1 VSIISTFISV
11 SLLLTFNLF
20 ANSIIIT
27 LPGDGNTLNVLQDG
41 IDNTIDLTTNYFEE
55 SDMKIEQYGNYNSVD
70 LDISG
75 GTGTGSSFYIY
86 QYGNSQTYS
95 GSLYCGAEWCTMTVT
110 QP

>member
-1 VSIISTFISV
+1 MSIISTFISV
-11 SLLLTFNLF
+11 SLLLTFNVF
-20 ANSIIIT
+20 ANTMTIT
-27 LPGDGNTLNVLQDG
+27 LPGDNNTLYLLQDG
-41 IDNTIDLTTNYFEE
+41 IDNTIDLNTYDFD
-55 SDMKIEQYGNYNSVD
+55 SGDMKIEQYGNYNSVD
-70 LDISG
+70 LDITA